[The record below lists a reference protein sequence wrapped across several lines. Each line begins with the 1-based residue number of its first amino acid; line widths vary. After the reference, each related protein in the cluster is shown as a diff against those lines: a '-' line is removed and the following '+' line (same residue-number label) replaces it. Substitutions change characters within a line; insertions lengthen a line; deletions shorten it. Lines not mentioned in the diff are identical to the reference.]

1 MKISI
6 IGAGNMGGAIA
17 KGLAQSV
24 LINTTDI
31 TVTAA
36 TQKTLDAIKS
46 FNKDINTS
54 KNNSEAIKKCQYYY
68 YSCKTL
74 AHR

>member
-54 KNNSEAIKKCQYYY
+54 KNNSEAIKNANIIIIAVKP
-68 YSCKTL
+68 
-74 AHR
+74 

>member
-17 KGLAQSV
+17 KGLAQST

-36 TQKTLDAIKS
+36 TQKTLDAMPKQKEKISETIITPVSDSNMIKL
-46 FNKDINTS
+46 KM
-54 KNNSEAIKKCQYYY
+54 
-68 YSCKTL
+68 
-74 AHR
+74 R